1 MESREKVKSKKKKG
15 MRLAFKLSL
24 TVSIPLLLITV
35 IGVAIG
41 AGKQN
46 SISKDLVERE
56 ISGIATSVREAYT
69 EMGDGA
75 DFTMSGNTLKKG
87 NETLSENYELI
98 DKLKQ
103 EREVELSVFY
113 GDTRVLTTLKDASGK
128 REINTKMSK
137 EIYDTIQRGESYFS
151 EDLELFGV
159 LYSGYYAPLYQP
171 GSDKVVG
178 SIFCGRSQEEVNAA
192 VHNTIVSMALSMM
205 VVFVAAIVSGMFIIT
220 RIVKYLDGAVN
231 NLGTLSKG
239 VLNLEMKQNLVE
251 RKDEVGDIARA
262 IQRLV
267 ESMRDIITNITTTTQ
282 SLQKFSEEFSSSF
295 DHIAESINN
304 VNIAVDEIAN
314 GSSNQAAET
323 MNASQKVTQMGN
335 ALGQTAANVETLGS
349 SSEKMRQYNKTAAQN
364 LNELYDISE
373 TTKSSVL
380 LVQNQ
385 TNQTNDSAQEIRE
398 ATELIT
404 DIANQT
410 NLLSLNASIEAARAG
425 ENGRGFAVVAD
436 EIRNLSEQSR
446 ESAERIV
453 EIVNT
458 LIANSNTSVST
469 MNEVA
474 ENIRTQNAKIEET
487 GEMFR
492 SLNAEI
498 SEVSEAIEKIRK
510 QTEALDAQ
518 KTEVLDIVDGLAAIA
533 EQNAAG
539 TQETSASMAEFH
551 EIIDSC
557 HEATEELTKLAQNL
571 ADHTEQFT
579 L

>member
-1 MESREKVKSKKKKG
+1 MKSQEKLKKKKG

-24 TVSIPLLLITV
+24 TVSIPLLLITL
-35 IGVAIG
+35 IGIAIS

-56 ISGIATSVREAYT
+56 VSGIAVSVREAYI
-69 EMGDGA
+69 EMADGA
-75 DFTMSGNTLKKG
+75 DFAMSGDTLKKG

-103 EREVELSVFY
+103 ERDVELSIFY
-113 GDTRVLTTLKDASGK
+113 GDTRVLTTLKDSSGK
-128 REINTKMSK
+128 REINKKMSK
-137 EIYDTIQRGESYFS
+137 EIYDIIQRGESYFTD
-151 EDLELFGV
+151 DLELFGV
-159 LYSGYYAPLYQP
+159 PYSGCYVPLYQP
-171 GSDKVVG
+171 NSDKIVG
-178 SIFCGRSQEEVNAA
+178 SIFCGRSQAEVNAA
-192 VHNTIVSMALSMM
+192 AHSTIVSMALSMM
-205 VVFVAAIVSGMFIIT
+205 GVFIVAIVIGMFVIT
-220 RIVKYLDGAVN
+220 RIAKHLDGAVDY
-231 NLGTLSKG
+231 LGTLSKG
-239 VLNLEMKQNLVE
+239 ALNLTVKKDLVV

-267 ESMRDIITNITTTTQ
+267 ESMRDIITNITTSSQ
-282 SLQKFSEEFSSSF
+282 ALQGFSEEFSASF
-295 DHIAESINN
+295 DRIAELINN

-314 GSSNQAAET
+314 GSSSQAAET
-323 MNASQKVTQMGN
+323 MSASQKVTQMGT
-335 ALGQTAANVETLGS
+335 ALDETTANVETLGS
-349 SSEKMRQYNKTAAQN
+349 SSVKMREYNKTAAKN
-364 LNELYDISE
+364 LDELSAISE

-458 LIANSNTSVST
+458 LIANSNTSVTT

-474 ENIRTQNAKIEET
+474 ENIRTQNNKIEET

-492 SLNAEI
+492 SLNEEIAE
-498 SEVSEAIEKIRK
+498 VTEAIEKIRK
-510 QTEALDAQ
+510 QTEALDVQ
-518 KTEVLDIVDGLAAIA
+518 KKEVLDIVDGLAAIA

-539 TQETSASMAEFH
+539 TEETSASMAEFH

-571 ADHTEQFT
+571 ADHTERFT

>member
-1 MESREKVKSKKKKG
+1 MKSQEKLKKKKG

-24 TVSIPLLLITV
+24 TVSIPLLLITL
-35 IGVAIG
+35 IGIAIS

-46 SISKDLVERE
+46 SISKNLVERE
-56 ISGIATSVREAYT
+56 VSGIAASVREAYI
-69 EMGDGA
+69 EMADGA
-75 DFTMSGNTLKKG
+75 DFAMSGDTLKKG

-103 EREVELSVFY
+103 ERDVELSIFY
-113 GDTRVLTTLKDASGK
+113 GDTRVLTTLKDSSGK
-128 REINTKMSK
+128 REINKKMSK
-137 EIYDTIQRGESYFS
+137 EIYDIIQRGESYFTD
-151 EDLELFGV
+151 DLELFGV
-159 LYSGYYAPLYQP
+159 PYSGCYVPLYQP
-171 GSDKVVG
+171 NSDKIVG
-178 SIFCGRSQEEVNAA
+178 SIFCGRSQAEVNAA
-192 VHNTIVSMALSMM
+192 VHSTIVSMALSMM
-205 VVFVAAIVSGMFIIT
+205 GVFIVAIVIGMFVIT
-220 RIVKYLDGAVN
+220 RIAKHLDGAVDY
-231 NLGTLSKG
+231 LGTLSKG
-239 VLNLEMKQNLVE
+239 ALNLTVKKDLVV

-267 ESMRDIITNITTTTQ
+267 ESMRDIITNITTSSQ
-282 SLQKFSEEFSSSF
+282 ALQGFSEEFSASF
-295 DHIAESINN
+295 DRIAESINN

-314 GSSNQAAET
+314 GYSSQAAET
-323 MNASQKVTQMGN
+323 MSASQKVTQMGT
-335 ALGQTAANVETLGS
+335 ALDETTANVETLGS
-349 SSEKMRQYNKTAAQN
+349 SSVKMREYNKTAAKN
-364 LNELYDISE
+364 LDELSAISE

-458 LIANSNTSVST
+458 LIANSNTSVTT

-474 ENIRTQNAKIEET
+474 ENIRTQNNKIEET

-492 SLNAEI
+492 SLNEEIAE
-498 SEVSEAIEKIRK
+498 VTEAIEKIRK
-510 QTEALDAQ
+510 QTEALDVQ
-518 KTEVLDIVDGLAAIA
+518 KKEVLDIVDGLAAIA

-539 TQETSASMAEFH
+539 TEETSASMAEFH

-571 ADHTEQFT
+571 ADHTERFT

>member
-1 MESREKVKSKKKKG
+1 MKSQEKLKKKKG

-24 TVSIPLLLITV
+24 TVSISLLLITL
-35 IGVAIG
+35 IGIAIS

-46 SISKDLVERE
+46 SISKNLVERE
-56 ISGIATSVREAYT
+56 VSGIAASVREAYI
-69 EMGDGA
+69 EMADGA
-75 DFTMSGNTLKKG
+75 DFAMSGDTLKKG

-103 EREVELSVFY
+103 ERDVELSIFY
-113 GDTRVLTTLKDASGK
+113 GDTRVLTTLKDSSGK
-128 REINTKMSK
+128 REINKKMSK
-137 EIYDTIQRGESYFS
+137 EIYDIIQRGESYFTD
-151 EDLELFGV
+151 DLELFGV
-159 LYSGYYAPLYQP
+159 PYSGCYVPLYQP
-171 GSDKVVG
+171 NSDKIVG
-178 SIFCGRSQEEVNAA
+178 SIFCGRSQAEVNAA
-192 VHNTIVSMALSMM
+192 AHSTIVSMALSMM
-205 VVFVAAIVSGMFIIT
+205 GVFIVAIVIGMFVIT
-220 RIVKYLDGAVN
+220 RIVKHLDGAVDY
-231 NLGTLSKG
+231 LGTLSKG
-239 VLNLEMKQNLVE
+239 ALNLTVKKDLVV

-267 ESMRDIITNITTTTQ
+267 ESMRDIITNITTSSQ
-282 SLQKFSEEFSSSF
+282 ALQGFSEKFSASF
-295 DHIAESINN
+295 DRIAESINN

-314 GSSNQAAET
+314 GSSSQAAET
-323 MNASQKVTQMGN
+323 MSASQKVTQMGT
-335 ALGQTAANVETLGS
+335 ALDETTANVETLGS
-349 SSEKMRQYNKTAAQN
+349 SSVKMREYNKTAAKN
-364 LNELYDISE
+364 LDELSAISE

-458 LIANSNTSVST
+458 LIANSNTSVTT

-474 ENIRTQNAKIEET
+474 ENIRTQNNKIEET

-492 SLNAEI
+492 SLNEEIAE
-498 SEVSEAIEKIRK
+498 VTEAIEKIRK
-510 QTEALDAQ
+510 QTEALDVQ
-518 KTEVLDIVDGLAAIA
+518 KKEVLDIVDGLAAIA

-539 TQETSASMAEFH
+539 TEETSASMAEFH

-571 ADHTEQFT
+571 ADHTERFT

>member
-1 MESREKVKSKKKKG
+1 MKSQEKLKKKKG

-24 TVSIPLLLITV
+24 TVSIPLLLITL
-35 IGVAIG
+35 IGIAIS

-46 SISKDLVERE
+46 SISKNLVERE
-56 ISGIATSVREAYT
+56 VSGIAASVREAYI
-69 EMGDGA
+69 EMADGA
-75 DFTMSGNTLKKG
+75 DFAMSGDTLKKG

-103 EREVELSVFY
+103 ERDVELSIFY
-113 GDTRVLTTLKDASGK
+113 GDTRVLTTLKDSSGK
-128 REINTKMSK
+128 REINKKMSK
-137 EIYDTIQRGESYFS
+137 EIYDIIQRGESYFTD
-151 EDLELFGV
+151 DLELFGV
-159 LYSGYYAPLYQP
+159 PYSGCYVPLYQP
-171 GSDKVVG
+171 NSDKIVG
-178 SIFCGRSQEEVNAA
+178 SIFCGRSQAEVNAA
-192 VHNTIVSMALSMM
+192 AHSTIVSMALSMM
-205 VVFVAAIVSGMFIIT
+205 GVFIVAIVIGMFVIT
-220 RIVKYLDGAVN
+220 RIAKHLDGAVDY
-231 NLGTLSKG
+231 LGTLSKG
-239 VLNLEMKQNLVE
+239 ALNLTVKKDLVV

-267 ESMRDIITNITTTTQ
+267 ESMRDIITNITTSSQ
-282 SLQKFSEEFSSSF
+282 ALQGFSEKFSASF
-295 DHIAESINN
+295 DRIAESINN

-314 GSSNQAAET
+314 GSSSQAAET
-323 MNASQKVTQMGN
+323 MSASQKVTQMGT
-335 ALGQTAANVETLGS
+335 ALDETTANVETLGS
-349 SSEKMRQYNKTAAQN
+349 SSVKMREYNKTAAKN
-364 LNELYDISE
+364 LDELSAISE

-458 LIANSNTSVST
+458 LIANSNTSVTT

-474 ENIRTQNAKIEET
+474 ENIRTQNNKIEET

-492 SLNAEI
+492 SLNEEIAE
-498 SEVSEAIEKIRK
+498 VTEAIEKIRK
-510 QTEALDAQ
+510 QTEALDVQ
-518 KTEVLDIVDGLAAIA
+518 KKEVLDIVDGLAAIA

-539 TQETSASMAEFH
+539 TEETSASMAEFH

-571 ADHTEQFT
+571 ADHTERFT

>member
-1 MESREKVKSKKKKG
+1 MKSQEKLKKKKG

-24 TVSIPLLLITV
+24 TVSIPLLLITL
-35 IGVAIG
+35 IGIAIS

-46 SISKDLVERE
+46 SISKNLVERE
-56 ISGIATSVREAYT
+56 VSGIAASVREAYI
-69 EMGDGA
+69 EMADGA
-75 DFTMSGNTLKKG
+75 DFAMSGDTLKKG

-103 EREVELSVFY
+103 ERDVELSIFY
-113 GDTRVLTTLKDASGK
+113 GDTRVLTTLKDSSGK
-128 REINTKMSK
+128 REINKKMSK
-137 EIYDTIQRGESYFS
+137 EIYDIIQRGESYFTD
-151 EDLELFGV
+151 DLELFGV
-159 LYSGYYAPLYQP
+159 PYSGCYVPLYQP
-171 GSDKVVG
+171 NSDKIVG
-178 SIFCGRSQEEVNAA
+178 SIFCGRSQAEVNAA
-192 VHNTIVSMALSMM
+192 AHSTIVSMALSMM
-205 VVFVAAIVSGMFIIT
+205 GVFIVAIVIGMFVIT
-220 RIVKYLDGAVN
+220 RIVKHLDGAVDY
-231 NLGTLSKG
+231 LGTLSKG
-239 VLNLEMKQNLVE
+239 ALNLTVKKDLVV

-267 ESMRDIITNITTTTQ
+267 ESMRDIITNITTSSQ
-282 SLQKFSEEFSSSF
+282 ALQGFSEKFSASF
-295 DHIAESINN
+295 DRIAESINN

-314 GSSNQAAET
+314 GSSSQAAET
-323 MNASQKVTQMGN
+323 MSASQKVTQMGT
-335 ALGQTAANVETLGS
+335 ALDETTANVETLGS
-349 SSEKMRQYNKTAAQN
+349 SSVKMREYNKTAAKN
-364 LNELYDISE
+364 LDELSAISE

-458 LIANSNTSVST
+458 LIANSNTSVTT

-474 ENIRTQNAKIEET
+474 ENIRTQNNKIEET

-492 SLNAEI
+492 SLNEEIAE
-498 SEVSEAIEKIRK
+498 VTEAIEKIRK
-510 QTEALDAQ
+510 QTEALDVQ
-518 KTEVLDIVDGLAAIA
+518 KKEVLDIVDGLAAIA

-539 TQETSASMAEFH
+539 TEETSASMAEFH

-557 HEATEELTKLAQNL
+557 HEATEELTKFAQNL
-571 ADHTEQFT
+571 ADHTERFT

>member
-1 MESREKVKSKKKKG
+1 MKSQEKLKKKKG

-24 TVSIPLLLITV
+24 TVSIPLLLITL
-35 IGVAIG
+35 IGIAIS

-56 ISGIATSVREAYT
+56 VSGIAVSVREAYI
-69 EMGDGA
+69 EMADGA
-75 DFTMSGNTLKKG
+75 DFAMSGDTLTKG

-103 EREVELSVFY
+103 ERDVELSIFY
-113 GDTRVLTTLKDASGK
+113 GDTRVLTTLKDSSGK
-128 REINTKMSK
+128 REINKKMSK
-137 EIYDTIQRGESYFS
+137 EIYDIIQRGESYFTD
-151 EDLELFGV
+151 DLELFGV
-159 LYSGYYAPLYQP
+159 PYSGCYVPLYQP
-171 GSDKVVG
+171 NSDKIVG
-178 SIFCGRSQEEVNAA
+178 SIFCGRSQAEVNAA
-192 VHNTIVSMALSMM
+192 AHSTIVSMALSMM
-205 VVFVAAIVSGMFIIT
+205 GVFIVAIVIGMFVIT
-220 RIVKYLDGAVN
+220 RIAKHLDGAVDY
-231 NLGTLSKG
+231 LGTLSKG
-239 VLNLEMKQNLVE
+239 ALNLTVKKDLVV

-267 ESMRDIITNITTTTQ
+267 ESMRDIITNIMTSSQ
-282 SLQKFSEEFSSSF
+282 ALQGFSEEFSASF
-295 DHIAESINN
+295 DRIAESINN

-314 GSSNQAAET
+314 GSSSQAAET
-323 MNASQKVTQMGN
+323 MSASQKVTQMGT
-335 ALGQTAANVETLGS
+335 ALDETTANVETLGS
-349 SSEKMRQYNKTAAQN
+349 SSVKMREYNKTAAKN
-364 LNELYDISE
+364 LDELSAISE

-458 LIANSNTSVST
+458 LIANSNTSVTT

-474 ENIRTQNAKIEET
+474 ENIRTQNNKIEET

-492 SLNAEI
+492 SLNEEIAE
-498 SEVSEAIEKIRK
+498 VTEAIEKIRK
-510 QTEALDAQ
+510 QTEALDVQ
-518 KTEVLDIVDGLAAIA
+518 KKEVLDIVDGLAAIA

-539 TQETSASMAEFH
+539 TEETSASMAEFH

-557 HEATEELTKLAQNL
+557 HEATEKLTKLAQNL
-571 ADHTEQFT
+571 ADHTEKFT

>member
-1 MESREKVKSKKKKG
+1 MKSQEKLKKKKG

-24 TVSIPLLLITV
+24 TVSIPLLLITL
-35 IGVAIG
+35 IGIAIS

-46 SISKDLVERE
+46 SISKNLVERE
-56 ISGIATSVREAYT
+56 VSGIAASVREAYI
-69 EMGDGA
+69 EMADGA
-75 DFTMSGNTLKKG
+75 DFAMSGDTLKKG

-103 EREVELSVFY
+103 ERDVELSIFY
-113 GDTRVLTTLKDASGK
+113 GDTRVLTTLKDSSGK
-128 REINTKMSK
+128 REINKKMSK
-137 EIYDTIQRGESYFS
+137 EIYDIIQRGESYFTD
-151 EDLELFGV
+151 DLELFGV
-159 LYSGYYAPLYQP
+159 PYSGCYVPLYQP
-171 GSDKVVG
+171 NSDKIVG
-178 SIFCGRSQEEVNAA
+178 SIFCGRSQAEVNAA
-192 VHNTIVSMALSMM
+192 AHSTIVSMALSMM
-205 VVFVAAIVSGMFIIT
+205 GVFIVAIVIGMFVIT
-220 RIVKYLDGAVN
+220 RIVKHLDGAVDY
-231 NLGTLSKG
+231 LGTLSNG
-239 VLNLEMKQNLVE
+239 ALNLTVKKDLVV

-267 ESMRDIITNITTTTQ
+267 ESMRDIITNITTSSQ
-282 SLQKFSEEFSSSF
+282 ALQGFSEKFSASF
-295 DHIAESINN
+295 DRIAESINN

-314 GSSNQAAET
+314 GSSSQAAET
-323 MNASQKVTQMGN
+323 MSASQKVTQMGT
-335 ALGQTAANVETLGS
+335 ALDETTANVETLGS
-349 SSEKMRQYNKTAAQN
+349 SSVKMREYNKTAAKN
-364 LNELYDISE
+364 LDELSAISE

-458 LIANSNTSVST
+458 LIANSNTSVTT

-474 ENIRTQNAKIEET
+474 ENIRTQNNKIEET

-492 SLNAEI
+492 SLNEEIAE
-498 SEVSEAIEKIRK
+498 VTEAIEKIRK
-510 QTEALDAQ
+510 QTEALDVQ
-518 KTEVLDIVDGLAAIA
+518 KKEVLDIVDGLAAIA

-539 TQETSASMAEFH
+539 TEETSASMAEFH

-571 ADHTEQFT
+571 ADHTERFT

>member
-1 MESREKVKSKKKKG
+1 MKSQEKLKKKKG

-24 TVSIPLLLITV
+24 TVSIPLLLITL
-35 IGVAIG
+35 IGIAIS

-46 SISKDLVERE
+46 SISKNLVERE
-56 ISGIATSVREAYT
+56 VSGIAASVREAYI
-69 EMGDGA
+69 EMADGA
-75 DFTMSGNTLKKG
+75 DFAMSGDTLKKG

-103 EREVELSVFY
+103 ERDVELSIFY
-113 GDTRVLTTLKDASGK
+113 GDTRVLTTLKDSSGK
-128 REINTKMSK
+128 REINKKMSK
-137 EIYDTIQRGESYFS
+137 EIYDIIQRGESYFTD
-151 EDLELFGV
+151 DLELFGV
-159 LYSGYYAPLYQP
+159 PYSGCYVPLYQP
-171 GSDKVVG
+171 NSDKIVG
-178 SIFCGRSQEEVNAA
+178 SIFCGRSQAEVNAA
-192 VHNTIVSMALSMM
+192 VHSTIVSMALSMM
-205 VVFVAAIVSGMFIIT
+205 GVFIVAIVIGMFVIT
-220 RIVKYLDGAVN
+220 RIAKHLDGAVDY
-231 NLGTLSKG
+231 LGTLSKG
-239 VLNLEMKQNLVE
+239 ALNLTVKKDLVV

-267 ESMRDIITNITTTTQ
+267 EPMRDIITNITTSSQ
-282 SLQKFSEEFSSSF
+282 ALQGFSEEFSASF
-295 DHIAESINN
+295 DRIAESINN

-314 GSSNQAAET
+314 GSSSQAAET
-323 MNASQKVTQMGN
+323 MSASQKVTQMGT
-335 ALGQTAANVETLGS
+335 ALDETTANVETLGS
-349 SSEKMRQYNKTAAQN
+349 SSVKMREYNKTAAKN
-364 LNELYDISE
+364 LDELSAISE

-458 LIANSNTSVST
+458 LIANSNTSVTT

-474 ENIRTQNAKIEET
+474 ENIRTQNNKIEET

-492 SLNAEI
+492 SLNEEIAE
-498 SEVSEAIEKIRK
+498 VTEAIEKIRK
-510 QTEALDAQ
+510 QTEALDVQ
-518 KTEVLDIVDGLAAIA
+518 KKEVLDIVDGLAAIA

-539 TQETSASMAEFH
+539 TEETSASMAEFH

-571 ADHTEQFT
+571 ADHTERFT

>member
-1 MESREKVKSKKKKG
+1 MKSQEKLKKKKG

-24 TVSIPLLLITV
+24 TVSIPLLLITL
-35 IGVAIG
+35 IGIAIS

-46 SISKDLVERE
+46 SISKNLVERE
-56 ISGIATSVREAYT
+56 VSGIAASVREAYI
-69 EMGDGA
+69 EMADGA
-75 DFTMSGNTLKKG
+75 DFAMSGDTLKKG

-103 EREVELSVFY
+103 ERDVELSIFY
-113 GDTRVLTTLKDASGK
+113 GDTRVLTTLKDSSGK
-128 REINTKMSK
+128 REINKKMSK
-137 EIYDTIQRGESYFS
+137 EIYDIIQRGESYFTD
-151 EDLELFGV
+151 DLELFGV
-159 LYSGYYAPLYQP
+159 PYSGCYVPLYQP
-171 GSDKVVG
+171 NSDKIVG
-178 SIFCGRSQEEVNAA
+178 SIFCGRSQAEVNAA
-192 VHNTIVSMALSMM
+192 AHSTIVSMALSMM
-205 VVFVAAIVSGMFIIT
+205 GVFIVAIVIGMFVIT
-220 RIVKYLDGAVN
+220 RIVKHLDGAVDY
-231 NLGTLSKG
+231 LGTLSKG
-239 VLNLEMKQNLVE
+239 ALNLTVKKDLVV
-251 RKDEVGDIARA
+251 RKDEAGDIARA

-267 ESMRDIITNITTTTQ
+267 ESMRDIITNITTSSQ
-282 SLQKFSEEFSSSF
+282 ALQGFSEKFSASF
-295 DHIAESINN
+295 DRIAESINN

-314 GSSNQAAET
+314 GSSSQAAET
-323 MNASQKVTQMGN
+323 MSASQKVTQMGT
-335 ALGQTAANVETLGS
+335 ALDETTANVETLGS
-349 SSEKMRQYNKTAAQN
+349 SSVKMREYNKTAAKN
-364 LNELYDISE
+364 LDELSAISE

-458 LIANSNTSVST
+458 LIANSNTSVTT

-474 ENIRTQNAKIEET
+474 ENIRTQNNKIEET
-487 GEMFR
+487 GKMFR
-492 SLNAEI
+492 SLNEEIAE
-498 SEVSEAIEKIRK
+498 VTEAIEKIRK
-510 QTEALDAQ
+510 QTEALDVQ
-518 KTEVLDIVDGLAAIA
+518 KKEVLDIVDGLAAIA

-539 TQETSASMAEFH
+539 TEETSASMAEFH

-571 ADHTEQFT
+571 ADHTERFT

>member
-1 MESREKVKSKKKKG
+1 MKSQEKLKKKKG

-24 TVSIPLLLITV
+24 TVSIPLLLITL
-35 IGVAIG
+35 IGIAIS

-46 SISKDLVERE
+46 SISKNLVERE
-56 ISGIATSVREAYT
+56 VSGIAASVREAYI
-69 EMGDGA
+69 EMADGA
-75 DFTMSGNTLKKG
+75 DFAMSGDTLKKG

-103 EREVELSVFY
+103 ERDVELSIFY
-113 GDTRVLTTLKDASGK
+113 GDTRVLTTLKDSSGK
-128 REINTKMSK
+128 REINKKMSK
-137 EIYDTIQRGESYFS
+137 EIYDIIQRGESYFTD
-151 EDLELFGV
+151 DLELFGV
-159 LYSGYYAPLYQP
+159 PYSGCYVPLYQP
-171 GSDKVVG
+171 NSDKIVG
-178 SIFCGRSQEEVNAA
+178 SIFCGRSQAEVNAA
-192 VHNTIVSMALSMM
+192 AHSTIVSMALSMM
-205 VVFVAAIVSGMFIIT
+205 GVFIVAIVIGMFVIT
-220 RIVKYLDGAVN
+220 RIVKHLDGAVDY
-231 NLGTLSKG
+231 LGTLSKG
-239 VLNLEMKQNLVE
+239 ALNLTVKKDLVV

-267 ESMRDIITNITTTTQ
+267 ESMRDIITNITTSSQ
-282 SLQKFSEEFSSSF
+282 ALQGFSEKFSASF
-295 DHIAESINN
+295 DRIAESINN

-314 GSSNQAAET
+314 GSSSQAAET
-323 MNASQKVTQMGN
+323 MSASQKVTQMGT
-335 ALGQTAANVETLGS
+335 ALDETTANVETLGS
-349 SSEKMRQYNKTAAQN
+349 SSVKMREYNKTAAKN
-364 LNELYDISE
+364 LDELSAISE

-404 DIANQT
+404 DIANRT

-458 LIANSNTSVST
+458 LIANSNTSVTT

-474 ENIRTQNAKIEET
+474 ENIRTQNNKIEET

-492 SLNAEI
+492 SLNEEIAE
-498 SEVSEAIEKIRK
+498 VTEAIEKIRK
-510 QTEALDAQ
+510 QTEALDVQ
-518 KTEVLDIVDGLAAIA
+518 KKEVLDIVDGLAAIA

-539 TQETSASMAEFH
+539 TEETSASMAEFH

-571 ADHTEQFT
+571 ADHTERFT

>member
-1 MESREKVKSKKKKG
+1 MKSQEKLKKKKG

-24 TVSIPLLLITV
+24 TVSIPLLLITL
-35 IGVAIG
+35 IGIAIS

-46 SISKDLVERE
+46 SISKNLVERE
-56 ISGIATSVREAYT
+56 VSGIAASVREAYI
-69 EMGDGA
+69 EMADGA
-75 DFTMSGNTLKKG
+75 DFAMSGDTLKKG

-103 EREVELSVFY
+103 ERDVELSIFY
-113 GDTRVLTTLKDASGK
+113 GDTRVLTTLKDSSGK
-128 REINTKMSK
+128 REINKKMSK
-137 EIYDTIQRGESYFS
+137 EIYDIIQRGESYFTD
-151 EDLELFGV
+151 DLELFGV
-159 LYSGYYAPLYQP
+159 PYSGCYVPLYQP
-171 GSDKVVG
+171 NSDKIVG
-178 SIFCGRSQEEVNAA
+178 SIFCGRSQAEVNAA
-192 VHNTIVSMALSMM
+192 AHSTIVSMALSMM
-205 VVFVAAIVSGMFIIT
+205 GVFIVAIVIGMFVIT
-220 RIVKYLDGAVN
+220 RIAKHLDGAVDY
-231 NLGTLSKG
+231 LGTLSKG
-239 VLNLEMKQNLVE
+239 ALNLTVKKDLVV

-267 ESMRDIITNITTTTQ
+267 ESMRDIITNITTSSQ
-282 SLQKFSEEFSSSF
+282 ALQGFSEKFSASF
-295 DHIAESINN
+295 DRIAESINN

-314 GSSNQAAET
+314 GSSSQAAET
-323 MNASQKVTQMGN
+323 MSASQKVTQMGT
-335 ALGQTAANVETLGS
+335 ALDETTANVETLGS
-349 SSEKMRQYNKTAAQN
+349 SSVKMREYNKTAAKN
-364 LNELYDISE
+364 LDELSAISE

-458 LIANSNTSVST
+458 LIANSNTSVTT

-474 ENIRTQNAKIEET
+474 ENIRTQNNKIEET

-492 SLNAEI
+492 SLNEEIAE
-498 SEVSEAIEKIRK
+498 VTEAIEKIRK
-510 QTEALDAQ
+510 QTEALDVQ
-518 KTEVLDIVDGLAAIA
+518 KKEVLDIVDGLAAIA

-539 TQETSASMAEFH
+539 TEETSASMAEFH

-557 HEATEELTKLAQNL
+557 HETTEELTKLAQNL
-571 ADHTEQFT
+571 ADHTERFT

>member
-1 MESREKVKSKKKKG
+1 MKSQEKLKKKKG

-24 TVSIPLLLITV
+24 TVSIPLLLITL
-35 IGVAIG
+35 IGIAIS

-46 SISKDLVERE
+46 SISKNLVERE
-56 ISGIATSVREAYT
+56 VSGIAASVREAYI
-69 EMGDGA
+69 EMADGA
-75 DFTMSGNTLKKG
+75 DFAMSGDTLKKG

-103 EREVELSVFY
+103 ERDVELSIFY
-113 GDTRVLTTLKDASGK
+113 GDTRVLTTLKDSSGK
-128 REINTKMSK
+128 REINKKMSK
-137 EIYDTIQRGESYFS
+137 EIYDIIQRGESYFTD
-151 EDLELFGV
+151 DLELFGV
-159 LYSGYYAPLYQP
+159 PYSGCYVPLYQP
-171 GSDKVVG
+171 NSDKIVG
-178 SIFCGRSQEEVNAA
+178 SIFCGRSQAEVNAA
-192 VHNTIVSMALSMM
+192 AHSTIVSMALSMM
-205 VVFVAAIVSGMFIIT
+205 GVFIVAIVIGMFVIT
-220 RIVKYLDGAVN
+220 RIVKHLDGAVN
-231 NLGTLSKG
+231 YLGTLSKG
-239 VLNLEMKQNLVE
+239 ALNLTVKKDLVV

-267 ESMRDIITNITTTTQ
+267 ESMRDIITNITTSSQ
-282 SLQKFSEEFSSSF
+282 ALQGFSEEFSASF
-295 DHIAESINN
+295 DRIAESINN

-314 GSSNQAAET
+314 GSSSQAAET
-323 MNASQKVTQMGN
+323 MSASQKVTQMGT
-335 ALGQTAANVETLGS
+335 ALDETTANVETLGS
-349 SSEKMRQYNKTAAQN
+349 SSVKMREYNKTAAKN
-364 LNELYDISE
+364 LDELSATSE

-458 LIANSNTSVST
+458 LIANSNTSVTT

-474 ENIRTQNAKIEET
+474 ENIRTQNNKIEET

-492 SLNAEI
+492 SLNEEIAE
-498 SEVSEAIEKIRK
+498 VTEAIEKIRK
-510 QTEALDAQ
+510 QTEALDVQ
-518 KTEVLDIVDGLAAIA
+518 KKEVLDIVDGLAAIA

-539 TQETSASMAEFH
+539 TEETSASMAEFH

-571 ADHTEQFT
+571 ADHTERFT

>member
-1 MESREKVKSKKKKG
+1 MKSQEKLKKKKG

-24 TVSIPLLLITV
+24 TVAIPLLLITIIGIV
-35 IGVAIG
+35 ISAS
-41 AGKQN
+41 KQN
-46 SISKDLVERE
+46 SMSKNLVERE
-56 ISGIATSVREAYT
+56 ISGIAASVRETYT
-69 EMGDGA
+69 EMDNGA
-75 DFTMSGNTLKKG
+75 DFTLNGDTFKKG
-87 NETLSENYELI
+87 NVTLSENYELI
-98 DKLKQ
+98 DTLKQ
-103 EREVELSVFY
+103 ERDVELSVFY
-113 GDTRVLTTLKDASGK
+113 GDTRVLTTLKDSSGK

-137 EIYDTIQRGESYFS
+137 EVYDTLQTGKDYYAS
-151 EDLELFGV
+151 DLQLFGTP
-159 LYSGYYAPLYQP
+159 YSGCYVPLYQP

-178 SIFCGRSQEEVNAA
+178 SIFCGRSQEEVNEALR
-192 VHNTIVSMALSMM
+192 NTIISMM
-205 VVFVAAIVSGMFIIT
+205 IPMLLVFVIAIAIGMFIVT
-220 RIVKYLDGAVN
+220 RIVKHLDGAVGD
-231 NLGTLSKG
+231 LGTLSNG
-239 VLNLEMKQNLVE
+239 MLNLEMKKDLVV

-262 IQRLV
+262 IQRLI
-267 ESMRDIITNITTTTQ
+267 ESMRDIITNITTSSQ
-282 SLQKFSEEFSSSF
+282 ALQGFSEEFAASF

-314 GSSNQAAET
+314 GSSSQAAET
-323 MNASQKVTQMGN
+323 MSASQKVTQMGT
-335 ALGQTAANVETLGS
+335 ALDETTANVETLGS
-349 SSEKMRQYNKTAAQN
+349 SSVKMREYNKTAAKN
-364 LNELYDISE
+364 LDELSAISE

-446 ESAERIV
+446 ESAEHIV

-458 LIANSNTSVST
+458 LIANSNTSVTT

-474 ENIRTQNAKIEET
+474 ENIRTQNNKIEET

-492 SLNAEI
+492 SLNKEIAE
-498 SEVSEAIEKIRK
+498 VTEAIEKIRK
-510 QTEALDAQ
+510 QTEALDVQ
-518 KTEVLDIVDGLAAIA
+518 KKEVLDIVDGLAAIA

-539 TQETSASMAEFH
+539 TEETSASMAEFH

-557 HEATEELTKLAQNL
+557 HEATSELTKLAQDL
-571 ADHTEQFT
+571 AEHTERFT

>member
-1 MESREKVKSKKKKG
+1 MKSQEKMKKKKG
-15 MRLAFKLSL
+15 VRLAFKLSL

-35 IGVAIG
+35 IGIAIS

-46 SISKDLVERE
+46 SISKDLVKRE
-56 ISGIATSVREAYT
+56 ISGIAASVREAYI

-75 DFTMSGNTLKKG
+75 DFTMSGDTLKKG

-103 EREVELSVFY
+103 ERQVELSVFY
-113 GDTRVLTTLKDASGK
+113 GDTRVLTTLKDGSGK

-137 EIYDTIQRGESYFS
+137 EVYDTIQSGKDYYSA
-151 EDLELFGV
+151 DLELFGTP
-159 LYSGYYAPLYQP
+159 YSGYYVPLYQP
-171 GSDKVVG
+171 NSDKIVG
-178 SIFCGRSQEEVNAA
+178 SIFCGRSRAEVNAA
-192 VHNTIVSMALSMM
+192 VRNTVVSMILSMM
-205 VVFVAAIVSGMFIIT
+205 GIFVVAIVIGMFVIT
-220 RIVKYLDGAVN
+220 RIVKHLDGAVK

-239 VLNLEMKQNLVE
+239 VLNLEMKKELVT

-262 IQRLV
+262 VQSLV
-267 ESMRDIITNITTTTQ
+267 ESMRDIITNITTSSQ
-282 SLQKFSEEFSSSF
+282 ALQGFSEEFSASF
-295 DHIAESINN
+295 GHIAESINN

-314 GSSNQAAET
+314 GSSSQAAET
-323 MNASQKVTQMGN
+323 MSASQKVTQMGN
-335 ALGQTAANVETLGS
+335 ALDQTTANVETLGG
-349 SSEKMRQYNKTAAQN
+349 SSERMREYNKTAAKN
-364 LNELYDISE
+364 LDELSVISE

-446 ESAERIV
+446 ESAEHIV

-458 LIANSNTSVST
+458 LIANSNTSVNT

-474 ENIRTQNAKIEET
+474 ENIRTQNNKIEET
-487 GEMFR
+487 EEMFQ
-492 SLNAEI
+492 SLNKEIAE
-498 SEVSEAIEKIRK
+498 VAEAIEKIRK
-510 QTEALDAQ
+510 QTEALDVQ
-518 KTEVLDIVDGLAAIA
+518 KKEVLDIVDGLAAIA

-539 TQETSASMAEFH
+539 TEETSASMAEFH

-557 HEATEELTKLAQNL
+557 HEATNELTKLAKDL
-571 ADHTEQFT
+571 ADHTEKFT

>member
-1 MESREKVKSKKKKG
+1 MKSQEKVKKKKG

-24 TVSIPLLLITV
+24 TVAIPLLLITIIGIV
-35 IGVAIG
+35 ISAS
-41 AGKQN
+41 KQN
-46 SISKDLVERE
+46 SMSKNLVERE
-56 ISGIATSVREAYT
+56 ISGIAASVREAYT
-69 EMGDGA
+69 EMDNGA
-75 DFTMSGNTLKKG
+75 DFTLNGDTFKKG
-87 NETLSENYELI
+87 NVTLSENYELI
-98 DKLKQ
+98 DTLKQ
-103 EREVELSVFY
+103 ERDVELSVFY
-113 GDTRVLTTLKDASGK
+113 GDTRVLTTLKDSSGK

-137 EIYDTIQRGESYFS
+137 EVYDTLQTGKDYYAS
-151 EDLELFGV
+151 DLKLFGTP
-159 LYSGYYAPLYQP
+159 YSGYYVPLYQP
-171 GSDKVVG
+171 GSDKVIG
-178 SIFCGRSQEEVNAA
+178 SIFCGRSQEEVNEA
-192 VHNTIVSMALSMM
+192 VRNTIISMM
-205 VVFVAAIVSGMFIIT
+205 LPMLLVFVIAIVTGMFIVT
-220 RIVKYLDGAVN
+220 RIVKHLDGAVG

-239 VLNLEMKQNLVE
+239 ALNLTVKKDLVV

-267 ESMRDIITNITTTTQ
+267 ESMRDIITNITTSSQ
-282 SLQKFSEEFSSSF
+282 ALQGFSEEFAASF

-314 GSSNQAAET
+314 GSSSQAAET
-323 MNASQKVTQMGN
+323 MSASPKVTQMGT
-335 ALGQTAANVETLGS
+335 ALDETTANVETLGS
-349 SSEKMRQYNKTAAQN
+349 SSVKMREYNKTAAKN
-364 LNELYDISE
+364 LDELSAISE
-373 TTKSSVL
+373 TTKASVL

-458 LIANSNTSVST
+458 LIANSNTSVTT

-474 ENIRTQNAKIEET
+474 ENIRTQNNKIEET

-492 SLNAEI
+492 SLNEEIAE
-498 SEVSEAIEKIRK
+498 VTEAIEKIRK
-510 QTEALDAQ
+510 QTEALDVQ
-518 KTEVLDIVDGLAAIA
+518 KKEVLDIVDGLAAIA

-539 TQETSASMAEFH
+539 TEETSASMAEFH

-557 HEATEELTKLAQNL
+557 HEATSELTKLAQDL
-571 ADHTEQFT
+571 AEHTERFT

>member
-1 MESREKVKSKKKKG
+1 MKSQEKLKKKKG

-24 TVSIPLLLITV
+24 TVSIPLLLITL
-35 IGVAIG
+35 IGIAIS

-46 SISKDLVERE
+46 SISKNLVERE
-56 ISGIATSVREAYT
+56 VSGIAASVREAYV
-69 EMGDGA
+69 EMADGA
-75 DFTMSGNTLKKG
+75 DFAMSGDTLKKG

-103 EREVELSVFY
+103 ERDVELSIFY
-113 GDTRVLTTLKDASGK
+113 GDARVLTTLKDSSGK
-128 REINTKMSK
+128 REINKKMSK
-137 EIYDTIQRGESYFS
+137 EIYDIIQRGESYFTD
-151 EDLELFGV
+151 DLELFGV
-159 LYSGYYAPLYQP
+159 PYSGCYVPLYQP
-171 GSDKVVG
+171 NSDKIVG
-178 SIFCGRSQEEVNAA
+178 SIFCGRSQAEVNAA
-192 VHNTIVSMALSMM
+192 AHSTIVSMALSMM
-205 VVFVAAIVSGMFIIT
+205 GVFIVAIVIGMFVIT
-220 RIVKYLDGAVN
+220 RIVKHLDGAVDY
-231 NLGTLSKG
+231 LGTLSKG
-239 VLNLEMKQNLVE
+239 ALNLTVKKDLVV

-267 ESMRDIITNITTTTQ
+267 ESMRDIITNITTSSQ
-282 SLQKFSEEFSSSF
+282 ALQGFSEKFSASF
-295 DHIAESINN
+295 DRIAESINN

-314 GSSNQAAET
+314 GSSSQAAET
-323 MNASQKVTQMGN
+323 MSASQKVTQMGT
-335 ALGQTAANVETLGS
+335 ALDETTANVETLGS
-349 SSEKMRQYNKTAAQN
+349 SSVKMREYNKTAAKN
-364 LNELYDISE
+364 LDELSAISE

-458 LIANSNTSVST
+458 LIANSNTSVTT

-474 ENIRTQNAKIEET
+474 ENIRTQNNKIEET

-492 SLNAEI
+492 SLNEEIAE
-498 SEVSEAIEKIRK
+498 VTEAIEKIRK
-510 QTEALDAQ
+510 QTEALDVQ
-518 KTEVLDIVDGLAAIA
+518 KKEVLDIVDGLAAIA

-539 TQETSASMAEFH
+539 TEETSASMAEFH

-571 ADHTEQFT
+571 ADHTERFT

>member
-1 MESREKVKSKKKKG
+1 MKSQEKLKKKKG

-24 TVSIPLLLITV
+24 TVSIPLLLITL
-35 IGVAIG
+35 IGIAIS

-46 SISKDLVERE
+46 SISKNLVERE
-56 ISGIATSVREAYT
+56 VSGIAASVREAYI
-69 EMGDGA
+69 EMADGA
-75 DFTMSGNTLKKG
+75 DFAMSGDTLKKG

-103 EREVELSVFY
+103 ERDVELSIFY
-113 GDTRVLTTLKDASGK
+113 GDTRVLTTLKDSSGK
-128 REINTKMSK
+128 REINKKMSK
-137 EIYDTIQRGESYFS
+137 EIYDIIQRGESYFTD
-151 EDLELFGV
+151 DLELFGV
-159 LYSGYYAPLYQP
+159 PYSGCYVPLYQP
-171 GSDKVVG
+171 NSDKIVG
-178 SIFCGRSQEEVNAA
+178 SIFCGRSQAEVNAA
-192 VHNTIVSMALSMM
+192 AHSTIVSMALSMM
-205 VVFVAAIVSGMFIIT
+205 GVFIVAIVIGMFVIT
-220 RIVKYLDGAVN
+220 RIVKHLDGAVDY
-231 NLGTLSKG
+231 LGTLSKG
-239 VLNLEMKQNLVE
+239 ALNLTVKKDLVV

-267 ESMRDIITNITTTTQ
+267 ESMRDIITNITTSSQ
-282 SLQKFSEEFSSSF
+282 ALQGFSEKFSASF
-295 DHIAESINN
+295 DRIAESINN

-314 GSSNQAAET
+314 GSSSQAAET
-323 MNASQKVTQMGN
+323 MSASQKVTQMGT
-335 ALGQTAANVETLGS
+335 ALDETTANVETLGS
-349 SSEKMRQYNKTAAQN
+349 SSVKMREYNKTAAKN
-364 LNELYDISE
+364 LDELSAISE

-458 LIANSNTSVST
+458 LIANSNTSVTT

-474 ENIRTQNAKIEET
+474 ENIRTQNNKIEET

-492 SLNAEI
+492 SLNEEI
-498 SEVSEAIEKIRK
+498 AGVTEAIEKIRK
-510 QTEALDAQ
+510 QTEALDVQ
-518 KTEVLDIVDGLAAIA
+518 KKEVLDIVDGLAAIA

-539 TQETSASMAEFH
+539 TEETSASMAEFH

-571 ADHTEQFT
+571 ADHTERFT

>member
-1 MESREKVKSKKKKG
+1 MKSEEKLKKKKG

-35 IGVAIG
+35 IGITIG

-56 ISGIATSVREAYT
+56 ISSVASSVREVYMAID
-69 EMGDGA
+69 GDEEFSMNGSA
-75 DFTMSGNTLKKG
+75 LKKG
-87 NETLSENYELI
+87 NTTLSSDYEIL
-98 DKLKQ
+98 DRLKQ
-103 EREVELSVFY
+103 ERGVELSVFY
-113 GDTRVLTTLKDASGK
+113 GDTRVLTTLKDSSGK

-137 EIYDTIQRGESYFS
+137 EVYDTLQRGEDYYSA
-151 EDLELFGV
+151 DLELFGTP
-159 LYSGYYAPLYQP
+159 YSGYYVPLYQP
-171 GSDKVVG
+171 GSDKVIG
-178 SIFCGRSQEEVNAA
+178 SVFCGRSQAEINAA
-192 VHNTIVSMALSMM
+192 VRNTVISMSISMLA
-205 VVFVAAIVSGMFIIT
+205 VFAISIAIGMFVIT
-220 RIVKYLDGAVN
+220 RIVKHLDGAVG

-239 VLNLEMKQNLVE
+239 VLNLEMKKELVA

-262 IQRLV
+262 IQSLV
-267 ESMRDIITNITTTTQ
+267 ASMREIIVNITTSSQ
-282 SLQKFSEEFSSSF
+282 ALQGFSEEFSASF

-314 GSSNQAAET
+314 GSSSQAAET
-323 MNASQKVTQMGN
+323 MSASQKVTQMGN
-335 ALGQTAANVETLGS
+335 ALDETAANVETLGS
-349 SSEKMRQYNKTAAQN
+349 SSEKMREYNKTAAKN
-364 LNELYDISE
+364 LDELYSISE

-458 LIANSNTSVST
+458 LIANSNTSVNT

-474 ENIRTQNAKIEET
+474 ENIRTQNDKIEET

-492 SLNAEI
+492 SLNEEI
-498 SEVSEAIEKIRK
+498 AEVSEAIEKIRK
-510 QTEALDAQ
+510 QTEALDVQ
-518 KTEVLDIVDGLAAIA
+518 KKEVLDIVDGLAAIA

-539 TQETSASMAEFH
+539 TEETSASMAEFH

-557 HEATEELTKLAQNL
+557 HEATNELTKLAQDL
-571 ADHTEQFT
+571 ADHTERFT

>member
-1 MESREKVKSKKKKG
+1 MKSQEKLKKKKG

-24 TVSIPLLLITV
+24 TVAIPLLLITIIGIV
-35 IGVAIG
+35 ISAS
-41 AGKQN
+41 KQN
-46 SISKDLVERE
+46 SMSKNLVERE
-56 ISGIATSVREAYT
+56 ISGIAASVRETYT
-69 EMGDGA
+69 EMDNGA
-75 DFTMSGNTLKKG
+75 DFTLNGDTFKKG
-87 NETLSENYELI
+87 NVTLSENYELI
-98 DKLKQ
+98 DTLKQ
-103 EREVELSVFY
+103 ERDVELSVFY
-113 GDTRVLTTLKDASGK
+113 GDTRVLTTLKDSSGK

-137 EIYDTIQRGESYFS
+137 EVYDTLQTGKDYYAS
-151 EDLELFGV
+151 DLQLFGTP
-159 LYSGYYAPLYQP
+159 YAGYYVPLYQP

-178 SIFCGRSQEEVNAA
+178 SIFCGRSQEEVNEALR
-192 VHNTIVSMALSMM
+192 NTIISMVIPMLL
-205 VVFVAAIVSGMFIIT
+205 VFVIAIAIGMFIVT
-220 RIVKYLDGAVN
+220 RIVKHLDGAVE
-231 NLGTLSKG
+231 NLGTLSNG
-239 VLNLEMKQNLVE
+239 MLNLEMKKDLVV

-262 IQRLV
+262 IQCLI
-267 ESMRDIITNITTTTQ
+267 ESMRDIITNITTSSQ
-282 SLQKFSEEFSSSF
+282 ALQGFSEEFAASF

-314 GSSNQAAET
+314 GSSSQAAET
-323 MNASQKVTQMGN
+323 MSASQKVTQMGT
-335 ALGQTAANVETLGS
+335 ALDETTANVETLGS
-349 SSEKMRQYNKTAAQN
+349 SSVKMREYNKTAAKN
-364 LNELYDISE
+364 LDELSAISE

-446 ESAERIV
+446 ESAEHIV

-458 LIANSNTSVST
+458 LIANSNTSVTT

-474 ENIRTQNAKIEET
+474 ENIRTQNNKIEET

-492 SLNAEI
+492 SLNKEIAE
-498 SEVSEAIEKIRK
+498 VTEAIEKIRK
-510 QTEALDAQ
+510 QTEALDVQ
-518 KTEVLDIVDGLAAIA
+518 KKEVLDIVDGLAAIA

-539 TQETSASMAEFH
+539 TEETSASMAEFH

-557 HEATEELTKLAQNL
+557 HEATSELTKLAQDL
-571 ADHTEQFT
+571 ADHTERFT

>member
-1 MESREKVKSKKKKG
+1 MESRKKVKSKKKKG

-87 NETLSENYELI
+87 NETLSENNELI

-159 LYSGYYAPLYQP
+159 PYSGYYVPLYQP

-220 RIVKYLDGAVN
+220 RIVKHLDGAVN

-314 GSSNQAAET
+314 GSSSQAAET

-571 ADHTEQFT
+571 ADHTDQFT

>member
-1 MESREKVKSKKKKG
+1 MKSQEKLKKKKG

-24 TVSIPLLLITV
+24 TVSIPLLLITL
-35 IGVAIG
+35 IGIAIS

-56 ISGIATSVREAYT
+56 VSGIAASVREAYI
-69 EMGDGA
+69 EMADGA
-75 DFTMSGNTLKKG
+75 DFAMSGDTLKKG

-103 EREVELSVFY
+103 ERDVELSIFY
-113 GDTRVLTTLKDASGK
+113 GDTRVLTTLKDSSGK
-128 REINTKMSK
+128 REINKKMSK
-137 EIYDTIQRGESYFS
+137 EIYDIIQRGESYFTD
-151 EDLELFGV
+151 DLELFGV
-159 LYSGYYAPLYQP
+159 PYSGCYVPLYQP
-171 GSDKVVG
+171 NSDKIVG
-178 SIFCGRSQEEVNAA
+178 SIFCGRSQAEVNAA
-192 VHNTIVSMALSMM
+192 AHSTIVSMALSMM
-205 VVFVAAIVSGMFIIT
+205 GVFIVAIVIGMFVIT
-220 RIVKYLDGAVN
+220 RIVKHLDGAVDY
-231 NLGTLSKG
+231 LGTLSKG
-239 VLNLEMKQNLVE
+239 ALNLTVKKDLVV

-267 ESMRDIITNITTTTQ
+267 ESMRDIITNITTSSQ
-282 SLQKFSEEFSSSF
+282 ALQGFSEKFSASF
-295 DHIAESINN
+295 DRIAESINN

-314 GSSNQAAET
+314 GSSSRAAET
-323 MNASQKVTQMGN
+323 MSASQKVTQMGT
-335 ALGQTAANVETLGS
+335 ALDETTANVETLGS
-349 SSEKMRQYNKTAAQN
+349 SSVKMREYNKTAAKN
-364 LNELYDISE
+364 LDELSAISE

-458 LIANSNTSVST
+458 LIANSNTSVTT

-474 ENIRTQNAKIEET
+474 ENIRTQNNKIEET

-492 SLNAEI
+492 SLNEEI
-498 SEVSEAIEKIRK
+498 AGVTEAIEKIRK
-510 QTEALDAQ
+510 QTEALDVQ
-518 KTEVLDIVDGLAAIA
+518 KKEVLDIVDGLAAIA

-539 TQETSASMAEFH
+539 TEETSASMAEFH

-571 ADHTEQFT
+571 ADHTERFT

>member
-1 MESREKVKSKKKKG
+1 MKSQEKLKKKKG

-24 TVSIPLLLITV
+24 TVSIPLLLITL
-35 IGVAIG
+35 IGIAIS

-46 SISKDLVERE
+46 SISKNLVERE
-56 ISGIATSVREAYT
+56 VSGIAASVREAYI
-69 EMGDGA
+69 EMADGA
-75 DFTMSGNTLKKG
+75 DFAMSGDTLKKG

-103 EREVELSVFY
+103 ERDVELSIFY
-113 GDTRVLTTLKDASGK
+113 GDTRVLTTLKDSSGK
-128 REINTKMSK
+128 REINKKMSK
-137 EIYDTIQRGESYFS
+137 EIYDIIQRGESYFTD
-151 EDLELFGV
+151 DLELFGV
-159 LYSGYYAPLYQP
+159 LYSGCYVPLYQP
-171 GSDKVVG
+171 NSDKIVG
-178 SIFCGRSQEEVNAA
+178 SIFCGRSQAEVNAA
-192 VHNTIVSMALSMM
+192 AHSTIVSMALSMM
-205 VVFVAAIVSGMFIIT
+205 GVFIVAIVIGMFVIT
-220 RIVKYLDGAVN
+220 RIVKHLDGAVDY
-231 NLGTLSKG
+231 LGTLSKG
-239 VLNLEMKQNLVE
+239 ALNLTVKKDLVV

-267 ESMRDIITNITTTTQ
+267 ESMRDIITNITTSSQ
-282 SLQKFSEEFSSSF
+282 ALQGFSEKFSASF
-295 DHIAESINN
+295 DRIAESINN

-314 GSSNQAAET
+314 GSSSQAAET
-323 MNASQKVTQMGN
+323 MSASQKVTQMGT
-335 ALGQTAANVETLGS
+335 ALDETTANVETLGS
-349 SSEKMRQYNKTAAQN
+349 SSVKMREYNKTAAKN
-364 LNELYDISE
+364 LDELSAISE

-458 LIANSNTSVST
+458 LIANSNTSVTT

-474 ENIRTQNAKIEET
+474 ENIRTQNNKIEET

-492 SLNAEI
+492 SLNEEIAE
-498 SEVSEAIEKIRK
+498 VTEAIEKIRK
-510 QTEALDAQ
+510 QTEALDVQ
-518 KTEVLDIVDGLAAIA
+518 KKEVLDIVDGLAAIA

-539 TQETSASMAEFH
+539 TEETSASMAEFH

-571 ADHTEQFT
+571 ADHTERFT

>member
-1 MESREKVKSKKKKG
+1 MKSQEKLKKKKG

-24 TVSIPLLLITV
+24 TVDIPLLLITIIGIV
-35 IGVAIG
+35 ISAS
-41 AGKQN
+41 KQN
-46 SISKDLVERE
+46 SMSKNLVERE

-69 EMGDGA
+69 EMDNGA
-75 DFTMSGNTLKKG
+75 DFTLNGDTFKKG
-87 NETLSENYELI
+87 NVTLSENYELI
-98 DKLKQ
+98 DTLKQ
-103 EREVELSVFY
+103 ERDVELSVFY
-113 GDTRVLTTLKDASGK
+113 GDTRVLTTLKDSSGK

-137 EIYDTIQRGESYFS
+137 EVYDTLQTGKDYYAS
-151 EDLELFGV
+151 DLKLFGTP
-159 LYSGYYAPLYQP
+159 YSGYYVPLYQP
-171 GSDKVVG
+171 GSDKVIG
-178 SIFCGRSQEEVNAA
+178 SIFCGRSQEEVNEA
-192 VHNTIVSMALSMM
+192 VRNTIISMM
-205 VVFVAAIVSGMFIIT
+205 LPMLLVFVIAIVTGMFIVT
-220 RIVKYLDGAVN
+220 RIVKHLDGAVG
-231 NLGTLSKG
+231 NLGTLSDG
-239 VLNLEMKQNLVE
+239 ILNLEMKKDLVV

-262 IQRLV
+262 IQRLI
-267 ESMRDIITNITTTTQ
+267 ESMRDIITNITTSSQ
-282 SLQKFSEEFSSSF
+282 ALQGFSEEFAASF

-314 GSSNQAAET
+314 GSSSQAAET
-323 MNASQKVTQMGN
+323 MSASQKVTQMGT
-335 ALGQTAANVETLGS
+335 ALDETTANVETLGS
-349 SSEKMRQYNKTAAQN
+349 SSVKMREYNKTAAKN
-364 LNELYDISE
+364 LDELSAISE
-373 TTKSSVL
+373 TTKASVL

-458 LIANSNTSVST
+458 LIANSNTSVTT

-474 ENIRTQNAKIEET
+474 ENIRTQNNKIEET

-492 SLNAEI
+492 SLNEEIAE
-498 SEVSEAIEKIRK
+498 VTEAIEKIRK
-510 QTEALDAQ
+510 QTEALDVQ
-518 KTEVLDIVDGLAAIA
+518 KKEVLDIVDGLAAIA

-539 TQETSASMAEFH
+539 TEETSASMAEFH

-557 HEATEELTKLAQNL
+557 HEATSELTKLAQDL
-571 ADHTEQFT
+571 AEHTERFT

>member
-1 MESREKVKSKKKKG
+1 MKSQEKLKKKKG

-24 TVSIPLLLITV
+24 TVSIPLLLITL
-35 IGVAIG
+35 IGIAIS

-46 SISKDLVERE
+46 SISKNLVERE
-56 ISGIATSVREAYT
+56 VSGIAASVREAYI
-69 EMGDGA
+69 EMADGA
-75 DFTMSGNTLKKG
+75 DFAMSGDTLKKG

-103 EREVELSVFY
+103 ERDVELSIFY
-113 GDTRVLTTLKDASGK
+113 GDTRVLTTLKDSSGK
-128 REINTKMSK
+128 REINKKMSK
-137 EIYDTIQRGESYFS
+137 EIYDIIQRGESYFTD
-151 EDLELFGV
+151 DLELFGV
-159 LYSGYYAPLYQP
+159 PYSGCYVPLYQP
-171 GSDKVVG
+171 NSDKIVG
-178 SIFCGRSQEEVNAA
+178 SIFCGRSQAEVNAA
-192 VHNTIVSMALSMM
+192 AHSTIVSMALSMM
-205 VVFVAAIVSGMFIIT
+205 GVFIVAIVIGMFVIT
-220 RIVKYLDGAVN
+220 RIVKHLDGAVN
-231 NLGTLSKG
+231 YLGTLSKG
-239 VLNLEMKQNLVE
+239 ALNLTVKKDLVV

-267 ESMRDIITNITTTTQ
+267 ESMRDIITNITTSSQ
-282 SLQKFSEEFSSSF
+282 ALQGFSEEFSASF
-295 DHIAESINN
+295 DRIAESINN

-314 GSSNQAAET
+314 GSSSQAAET
-323 MNASQKVTQMGN
+323 MS
-335 ALGQTAANVETLGS
+335 ALDETTANVETLGS
-349 SSEKMRQYNKTAAQN
+349 SSVKMREYNKTAAKN
-364 LNELYDISE
+364 LDELSAISE

-458 LIANSNTSVST
+458 LIANSNTSVTT

-474 ENIRTQNAKIEET
+474 ENIRTQNNKIEET

-492 SLNAEI
+492 SLNEEIAE
-498 SEVSEAIEKIRK
+498 VTEAIEKIRK
-510 QTEALDAQ
+510 QTEALDVQ
-518 KTEVLDIVDGLAAIA
+518 KKEVLDIVDGLAAIA

-539 TQETSASMAEFH
+539 TEETSASMAEFH

-571 ADHTEQFT
+571 ADHTERFT

>member
-1 MESREKVKSKKKKG
+1 MKSQEKLKKKKG

-24 TVSIPLLLITV
+24 TVSIPLLLITL
-35 IGVAIG
+35 IGIAIS

-56 ISGIATSVREAYT
+56 VSGIAASVREAYI
-69 EMGDGA
+69 EMADGA
-75 DFTMSGNTLKKG
+75 DFAMSGDTLKKG

-103 EREVELSVFY
+103 ERDVELSIFY
-113 GDTRVLTTLKDASGK
+113 GDTRVLTTLKDSSGK
-128 REINTKMSK
+128 REINKKMSK
-137 EIYDTIQRGESYFS
+137 EIYDIIQRGESYFTD
-151 EDLELFGV
+151 DLELFGV
-159 LYSGYYAPLYQP
+159 PYSGCYVPLYQP
-171 GSDKVVG
+171 NSDKIVG
-178 SIFCGRSQEEVNAA
+178 SIFCGRSQAEANAA
-192 VHNTIVSMALSMM
+192 VRSTVVSMALSMM
-205 VVFVAAIVSGMFIIT
+205 GVFIVAIVIGMLVIT
-220 RIVKYLDGAVN
+220 RIAKHLDGAVDY
-231 NLGTLSKG
+231 LGTLSKG
-239 VLNLEMKQNLVE
+239 ALNLTVKKDLVV

-267 ESMRDIITNITTTTQ
+267 EPMRDIITNITTSSQ
-282 SLQKFSEEFSSSF
+282 ALQGFSEEFSASF
-295 DHIAESINN
+295 DRIAESINN

-314 GSSNQAAET
+314 GSSSQAAET
-323 MNASQKVTQMGN
+323 MSASQKVTQMGT
-335 ALGQTAANVETLGS
+335 ALDETTANVETLGS
-349 SSEKMRQYNKTAAQN
+349 SSVKMREYNKTAAKN
-364 LNELYDISE
+364 LDELSAISE

-458 LIANSNTSVST
+458 LIANSNTSVTT

-474 ENIRTQNAKIEET
+474 ENICTQNNKIEET

-492 SLNAEI
+492 SLNEEIAE
-498 SEVSEAIEKIRK
+498 VTEAIEKIRK
-510 QTEALDAQ
+510 QTEALDVQ
-518 KTEVLDIVDGLAAIA
+518 KKEVLDIVDGLAAIA

-539 TQETSASMAEFH
+539 TEETSASMAEFH

-571 ADHTEQFT
+571 ADHTERFT

>member
-1 MESREKVKSKKKKG
+1 MKSQEKLKKKKG

-24 TVSIPLLLITV
+24 TVSIPLLLITL
-35 IGVAIG
+35 IGIAIS

-46 SISKDLVERE
+46 SISKNLVERE
-56 ISGIATSVREAYT
+56 VSGIAASVREAYI
-69 EMGDGA
+69 EMADGA
-75 DFTMSGNTLKKG
+75 DFAMSGDTLKKG

-103 EREVELSVFY
+103 ERDVELSIFY
-113 GDTRVLTTLKDASGK
+113 GDTRVLTTLKDSSGK
-128 REINTKMSK
+128 REINKKMSK
-137 EIYDTIQRGESYFS
+137 EIYDIIQRGESYFTD
-151 EDLELFGV
+151 DLELFGV
-159 LYSGYYAPLYQP
+159 PYSGCYVPLYQP
-171 GSDKVVG
+171 NSDKIVG
-178 SIFCGRSQEEVNAA
+178 SIFCGRSQAEVNAA
-192 VHNTIVSMALSMM
+192 AHSTIVSMALSMM
-205 VVFVAAIVSGMFIIT
+205 GVFIVAIVIGMFVIT
-220 RIVKYLDGAVN
+220 RIAKHLDGAVDY
-231 NLGTLSKG
+231 LGTLSKG
-239 VLNLEMKQNLVE
+239 ALNLTVKKDLVV

-267 ESMRDIITNITTTTQ
+267 ESMRDIITNITTSSQ
-282 SLQKFSEEFSSSF
+282 ALQGLSEKFSASF
-295 DHIAESINN
+295 DRIAESINN

-314 GSSNQAAET
+314 GSSSQAAET
-323 MNASQKVTQMGN
+323 MSASQKVTQMGT
-335 ALGQTAANVETLGS
+335 ALDETTANVETLGS
-349 SSEKMRQYNKTAAQN
+349 SSVKMREYNKTAAKN
-364 LNELYDISE
+364 LDELSAISE

-458 LIANSNTSVST
+458 LIANSNTSVTT

-474 ENIRTQNAKIEET
+474 ENIRTQNNKIEET

-492 SLNAEI
+492 SLNEEIAE
-498 SEVSEAIEKIRK
+498 VTEAIEKIRK
-510 QTEALDAQ
+510 QTEALDVQ
-518 KTEVLDIVDGLAAIA
+518 KKEVLDIVDGLAAIA

-539 TQETSASMAEFH
+539 TEETSASMAEFH

-571 ADHTEQFT
+571 ADHTERFT

>member
-1 MESREKVKSKKKKG
+1 MKSQEKLKKKKG

-24 TVSIPLLLITV
+24 TVAIPLLLITIIGIV
-35 IGVAIG
+35 ISAS
-41 AGKQN
+41 KQN
-46 SISKDLVERE
+46 SMSKNLVERE
-56 ISGIATSVREAYT
+56 ISGIAASVRETYT
-69 EMGDGA
+69 EMDNGA
-75 DFTMSGNTLKKG
+75 DFTLNGDTFKKG
-87 NETLSENYELI
+87 NVTLSENYELI
-98 DKLKQ
+98 DTLKQ
-103 EREVELSVFY
+103 ERDVELSVFY
-113 GDTRVLTTLKDASGK
+113 GDTRVLTTLKDSSGK

-137 EIYDTIQRGESYFS
+137 EVYDTLQTGKDYYAS
-151 EDLELFGV
+151 DLQLFGTP
-159 LYSGYYAPLYQP
+159 YAGYYVPLYQP

-178 SIFCGRSQEEVNAA
+178 SIFCGRSQEEVNEALR
-192 VHNTIVSMALSMM
+192 NTIISMVIPMLL
-205 VVFVAAIVSGMFIIT
+205 VFVIAIAIGMFIVT
-220 RIVKYLDGAVN
+220 RIVKHLDGAVE
-231 NLGTLSKG
+231 NLGTLSNG
-239 VLNLEMKQNLVE
+239 MLNLVMKKDLVV

-262 IQRLV
+262 IQRLI
-267 ESMRDIITNITTTTQ
+267 ESMRDIITNITTSSQ
-282 SLQKFSEEFSSSF
+282 ALQGFSEEFAASF

-314 GSSNQAAET
+314 GSSSQAAET
-323 MNASQKVTQMGN
+323 MSASQKVTQMGT
-335 ALGQTAANVETLGS
+335 ALDETTANVETLGS
-349 SSEKMRQYNKTAAQN
+349 SSVKMREYNKTAAKN
-364 LNELYDISE
+364 LDELSAISE

-446 ESAERIV
+446 ESAEHIV

-458 LIANSNTSVST
+458 LIANSNTSVTT

-474 ENIRTQNAKIEET
+474 ENIRTQNNKIEET

-492 SLNAEI
+492 SLNKEIAE
-498 SEVSEAIEKIRK
+498 VTEAIEKIRK
-510 QTEALDAQ
+510 QTEALDVQ
-518 KTEVLDIVDGLAAIA
+518 KKEVLDIVDGLAAIA

-539 TQETSASMAEFH
+539 TEETSASMAEFH

-557 HEATEELTKLAQNL
+557 HEATSELTKLAQDL
-571 ADHTEQFT
+571 AEHTERFT

>member
-1 MESREKVKSKKKKG
+1 MVMKSQKKSKKKKG

-24 TVSIPLLLITV
+24 TVSIPLLLITL
-35 IGVAIG
+35 IAIAVS

-46 SISKDLVERE
+46 GISKDLVERE
-56 ISGIATSVREAYT
+56 ISGIAASVREAYT

-87 NETLSENYELI
+87 NVTISENYELI

-103 EREVELSVFY
+103 ERQVELSVFY
-113 GDTRVLTTLKDASGK
+113 GDTRVLTTLKDGSGK

-137 EIYDTIQRGESYFS
+137 EVYDTVQSGKDYYSGN
-151 EDLELFGV
+151 LELFGTP
-159 LYSGYYAPLYQP
+159 YSGYYVPLYQP
-171 GSDKVVG
+171 NSDKVVG
-178 SIFCGRSQEEVNAA
+178 SIFCGRSQAEVNAA
-192 VHNTIVSMALSMM
+192 VRNTVVSMMLSMLG
-205 VVFVAAIVSGMFIIT
+205 VFVVAIAIGMFVIT
-220 RIVKYLDGAVN
+220 RIVKHLDGAVDH
-231 NLGTLSKG
+231 LGTLSKG
-239 VLNLEMKQNLVE
+239 VLNLEMKQNLVA

-267 ESMRDIITNITTTTQ
+267 DSMRDIITNITTTTQ
-282 SLQKFSEEFSSSF
+282 SLQGFSEEFSASF

-335 ALGQTAANVETLGS
+335 ALDLGS
-349 SSEKMRQYNKTAAQN
+349 SSEKMRKYNKTAAQN

-446 ESAERIV
+446 ESAEHIV

-510 QTEALDAQ
+510 QTEALDVQ

>member
-1 MESREKVKSKKKKG
+1 MKSQEKLKKKKG

-24 TVSIPLLLITV
+24 TVAIPLLLITIIGIV
-35 IGVAIG
+35 ISAS
-41 AGKQN
+41 KQN
-46 SISKDLVERE
+46 SMSKNLVERE
-56 ISGIATSVREAYT
+56 ISGIAASVRETYT
-69 EMGDGA
+69 EMDNGA
-75 DFTMSGNTLKKG
+75 DFTLNGDTFKKG
-87 NETLSENYELI
+87 NVTLSENYELI
-98 DKLKQ
+98 DTLKQ
-103 EREVELSVFY
+103 ERDVELSVFY
-113 GDTRVLTTLKDASGK
+113 GDTRVLTTLKDSSGK

-137 EIYDTIQRGESYFS
+137 EVYDTLQTGKDYYAS
-151 EDLELFGV
+151 DLQLFGTP
-159 LYSGYYAPLYQP
+159 YAGYYVPLYQP

-178 SIFCGRSQEEVNAA
+178 SIFCGRSQEEVNEALR
-192 VHNTIVSMALSMM
+192 NTIISMVIPMLL
-205 VVFVAAIVSGMFIIT
+205 VFVIAIAIGMFIVT
-220 RIVKYLDGAVN
+220 RIVKHLDGAVGD
-231 NLGTLSKG
+231 LGTLSNG
-239 VLNLEMKQNLVE
+239 MLNLEMKKDLVV

-262 IQRLV
+262 IQRLI
-267 ESMRDIITNITTTTQ
+267 ESMRDIITNITTSSQ
-282 SLQKFSEEFSSSF
+282 ALQGFSEEFAASF

-314 GSSNQAAET
+314 GSSSQAAET
-323 MNASQKVTQMGN
+323 MSASQKVTQMGT
-335 ALGQTAANVETLGS
+335 ALDETTANVETLGS
-349 SSEKMRQYNKTAAQN
+349 SSVKMREYNKTAAKN
-364 LNELYDISE
+364 LDELSAISE

-446 ESAERIV
+446 ESAEHIV

-458 LIANSNTSVST
+458 LIANSNTSVTT

-474 ENIRTQNAKIEET
+474 ENIRTQNNKIEET

-492 SLNAEI
+492 SLNKEIAE
-498 SEVSEAIEKIRK
+498 VTEAIEKIRK
-510 QTEALDAQ
+510 QTEALDVQ
-518 KTEVLDIVDGLAAIA
+518 KKEVLDIVDGLAAIA

-539 TQETSASMAEFH
+539 TEETSASMAEFH

-557 HEATEELTKLAQNL
+557 HEATSELTKLAQDL
-571 ADHTEQFT
+571 ADHTERFT

>member
-1 MESREKVKSKKKKG
+1 MKSQEKLKKKKG

-24 TVSIPLLLITV
+24 TVSIPLLLITL
-35 IGVAIG
+35 IGIAIS

-46 SISKDLVERE
+46 SISKNLVERE
-56 ISGIATSVREAYT
+56 VSGIAASVREAYI
-69 EMGDGA
+69 EMADGA
-75 DFTMSGNTLKKG
+75 DFAMSGDTLKKG

-103 EREVELSVFY
+103 ERDVELSIFY
-113 GDTRVLTTLKDASGK
+113 GDTRVLTTLKDSSGK
-128 REINTKMSK
+128 REINKKMSK
-137 EIYDTIQRGESYFS
+137 EIYDIIQRGESYFTD
-151 EDLELFGV
+151 DLESFGV
-159 LYSGYYAPLYQP
+159 PYSGCYVPLYQP
-171 GSDKVVG
+171 NSDKIVG
-178 SIFCGRSQEEVNAA
+178 SIFCGRSQAEVNAA
-192 VHNTIVSMALSMM
+192 VHSTIVSMALSMM
-205 VVFVAAIVSGMFIIT
+205 GVFIVAIVIGMFVIT
-220 RIVKYLDGAVN
+220 RIAKHLDGAVDY
-231 NLGTLSKG
+231 LGTLSKG
-239 VLNLEMKQNLVE
+239 ALNLTVKKDLVV

-267 ESMRDIITNITTTTQ
+267 ESMRDIITNITTSSQ
-282 SLQKFSEEFSSSF
+282 ALQGFSEKFSASF
-295 DHIAESINN
+295 DRIAESINN

-314 GSSNQAAET
+314 GSSSQAAET
-323 MNASQKVTQMGN
+323 MSASQKVTQMGT
-335 ALGQTAANVETLGS
+335 ALDETTANVETLGS
-349 SSEKMRQYNKTAAQN
+349 SSVKMREYNKTAAKN
-364 LNELYDISE
+364 LDELSAISE

-458 LIANSNTSVST
+458 LIANSNTSVTT

-474 ENIRTQNAKIEET
+474 ENIRTQNNKIEET

-492 SLNAEI
+492 SLNEEIAE
-498 SEVSEAIEKIRK
+498 VTEAIEKIRK
-510 QTEALDAQ
+510 QTEALDVQ
-518 KTEVLDIVDGLAAIA
+518 KKEVLDIVDGLAAIA

-539 TQETSASMAEFH
+539 TEETSASMAEFH

-571 ADHTEQFT
+571 ADHTERFT

>member
-1 MESREKVKSKKKKG
+1 MKSQEKLKKKKG

-24 TVSIPLLLITV
+24 TVAIPLLLITIIGIV
-35 IGVAIG
+35 ISAS
-41 AGKQN
+41 KQN
-46 SISKDLVERE
+46 SMSKNLVERE
-56 ISGIATSVREAYT
+56 ISGIAASVRETYT
-69 EMGDGA
+69 EMDNGA
-75 DFTMSGNTLKKG
+75 DFTLNGDTFKKG
-87 NETLSENYELI
+87 NVTLSENYELI
-98 DKLKQ
+98 DTLKQ
-103 EREVELSVFY
+103 ERDVELSVFY
-113 GDTRVLTTLKDASGK
+113 GDTRVLTTLKDSSGK

-137 EIYDTIQRGESYFS
+137 EVYDTLQTGKDYYAS
-151 EDLELFGV
+151 DLQLFGTP
-159 LYSGYYAPLYQP
+159 YAGCYVPLYQP
-171 GSDKVVG
+171 GSDKIVG
-178 SIFCGRSQEEVNAA
+178 SIFCGRSQEEVNEALR
-192 VHNTIVSMALSMM
+192 NTIISMM
-205 VVFVAAIVSGMFIIT
+205 IPMLLVFVIAIAIGMFIVT
-220 RIVKYLDGAVN
+220 RIVKHLDGAVE
-231 NLGTLSKG
+231 NLGTLSNG
-239 VLNLEMKQNLVE
+239 MLNLEMKKDLVV

-262 IQRLV
+262 IQRLI
-267 ESMRDIITNITTTTQ
+267 ESMRDIITNITTSSQ
-282 SLQKFSEEFSSSF
+282 ALQGFSEEFAASF

-314 GSSNQAAET
+314 GSSSQAAET
-323 MNASQKVTQMGN
+323 MSASQKVTQMGT
-335 ALGQTAANVETLGS
+335 ALDETTANVETLGS
-349 SSEKMRQYNKTAAQN
+349 SSVKMREYNKTAAKN
-364 LNELYDISE
+364 LDELSAISE

-458 LIANSNTSVST
+458 LIANSNTSVTT

-474 ENIRTQNAKIEET
+474 ENIRTQNNKIEET

-492 SLNAEI
+492 SLNKEIAE
-498 SEVSEAIEKIRK
+498 VTEAIEKIRK
-510 QTEALDAQ
+510 QTEALDVQ
-518 KTEVLDIVDGLAAIA
+518 KKEVLDIVDGLAAIA

-539 TQETSASMAEFH
+539 TEETSASMAEFH

-557 HEATEELTKLAQNL
+557 HEATSELTKLAQDL
-571 ADHTEQFT
+571 ADHTERFT

>member
-1 MESREKVKSKKKKG
+1 MKSQEKLKKKKG

-24 TVSIPLLLITV
+24 TVSIPLLLITL
-35 IGVAIG
+35 IGIAIS

-46 SISKDLVERE
+46 SISKNLVERE
-56 ISGIATSVREAYT
+56 VSGIAASVREAYI
-69 EMGDGA
+69 EMADGA
-75 DFTMSGNTLKKG
+75 DFAMSGDTLKKG

-103 EREVELSVFY
+103 ERDVELSIFY
-113 GDTRVLTTLKDASGK
+113 GDTRVLTTLKDSSGK
-128 REINTKMSK
+128 REINKKMSK
-137 EIYDTIQRGESYFS
+137 EIYDIIQRGESYFTD
-151 EDLELFGV
+151 DLELFGV
-159 LYSGYYAPLYQP
+159 PYSGCYVPLYQP
-171 GSDKVVG
+171 NSDKIVG
-178 SIFCGRSQEEVNAA
+178 SIFCGRSQAEVNAA
-192 VHNTIVSMALSMM
+192 AHSTIVSMALSMM
-205 VVFVAAIVSGMFIIT
+205 GVFIVAIVIGMFVIT
-220 RIVKYLDGAVN
+220 RIVKHLDGAVDY
-231 NLGTLSKG
+231 LGTLSKG
-239 VLNLEMKQNLVE
+239 ALNLTVKKDLVV

-267 ESMRDIITNITTTTQ
+267 ESMRDIITNITTSSQ
-282 SLQKFSEEFSSSF
+282 ALQGFSEKFSASF
-295 DHIAESINN
+295 DRIAESINN

-314 GSSNQAAET
+314 GSSSQAAET
-323 MNASQKVTQMGN
+323 MSASQKVTQMGT
-335 ALGQTAANVETLGS
+335 ALDETTANVETLGS
-349 SSEKMRQYNKTAAQN
+349 SSVKMREYNKTAAKN
-364 LNELYDISE
+364 LDELSAISE

-458 LIANSNTSVST
+458 LIANSNTSVTT

-474 ENIRTQNAKIEET
+474 ENIRTQNNKIEET

-492 SLNAEI
+492 SLNEEIAE
-498 SEVSEAIEKIRK
+498 VTEAIEKIRK
-510 QTEALDAQ
+510 QTEALDVQ
-518 KTEVLDIVDGLAAIA
+518 KKEVLDIVDGLAAIA

-539 TQETSASMAEFH
+539 TEETSASMAEFH

-557 HEATEELTKLAQNL
+557 HEATEKLTKLAQNL
-571 ADHTEQFT
+571 ADHTERFT

>member
-1 MESREKVKSKKKKG
+1 MKSQEKLKKKKG

-24 TVSIPLLLITV
+24 TVAIPLLLITIIGIV
-35 IGVAIG
+35 ISAS
-41 AGKQN
+41 KQN
-46 SISKDLVERE
+46 SMSKNLVERE

-69 EMGDGA
+69 EMDNGA
-75 DFTMSGNTLKKG
+75 DFTLNGDTFKKG
-87 NETLSENYELI
+87 NVTLSENYELI
-98 DKLKQ
+98 DTLKQ
-103 EREVELSVFY
+103 ERDVELSVFY
-113 GDTRVLTTLKDASGK
+113 GDTRVLTTLKDSSGK

-137 EIYDTIQRGESYFS
+137 EVYDTLQTGKDYYAS
-151 EDLELFGV
+151 DLKLFGTP
-159 LYSGYYAPLYQP
+159 YSGYYVPLYQP
-171 GSDKVVG
+171 GSDKVIG
-178 SIFCGRSQEEVNAA
+178 SIFCGRSQEEVNEA
-192 VHNTIVSMALSMM
+192 VRNTIISMM
-205 VVFVAAIVSGMFIIT
+205 LPMLLVFVIAIVTGMFIVT
-220 RIVKYLDGAVN
+220 RIVKHLDGAVG
-231 NLGTLSKG
+231 NLGTLSDG
-239 VLNLEMKQNLVE
+239 ILNLEMKKDLVV

-262 IQRLV
+262 IQRLI
-267 ESMRDIITNITTTTQ
+267 ESMRDIITNITTSSQ
-282 SLQKFSEEFSSSF
+282 ALQGFSEEFAASF

-314 GSSNQAAET
+314 GSSSQAAET
-323 MNASQKVTQMGN
+323 MSASQKVTQMGTE
-335 ALGQTAANVETLGS
+335 LDETTANVETLGS
-349 SSEKMRQYNKTAAQN
+349 SSVKMREYNKTAAKN
-364 LNELYDISE
+364 LDELSAISE
-373 TTKSSVL
+373 TTKASVL

-458 LIANSNTSVST
+458 LIANSNTSVTT

-474 ENIRTQNAKIEET
+474 ENIRTQNNKIEET

-492 SLNAEI
+492 SLNEEIAE
-498 SEVSEAIEKIRK
+498 VTEAIEKIRK
-510 QTEALDAQ
+510 QTEALDVQ
-518 KTEVLDIVDGLAAIA
+518 KKEVLDIVDGLAAIA

-539 TQETSASMAEFH
+539 TEETSASMAEFH

-557 HEATEELTKLAQNL
+557 HEATSELTKLAQDL
-571 ADHTEQFT
+571 AEHTERFT

>member
-1 MESREKVKSKKKKG
+1 MKSQEKLKKKKG

-24 TVSIPLLLITV
+24 TVSIPLLLITL
-35 IGVAIG
+35 IGIAIS

-46 SISKDLVERE
+46 SISKNLVERE
-56 ISGIATSVREAYT
+56 VSGIAASVREAYI
-69 EMGDGA
+69 EMADGA
-75 DFTMSGNTLKKG
+75 DFAMSGDTLKKG

-103 EREVELSVFY
+103 ERDVELSIFY
-113 GDTRVLTTLKDASGK
+113 GDTRVLTTLKDSSGK
-128 REINTKMSK
+128 REINKKMSK
-137 EIYDTIQRGESYFS
+137 EIYDIIQRGESYFTD
-151 EDLELFGV
+151 DLELFGV
-159 LYSGYYAPLYQP
+159 PYSGCYVPLYQP
-171 GSDKVVG
+171 NSDKIVG
-178 SIFCGRSQEEVNAA
+178 SIFCGRSQAEVNAA
-192 VHNTIVSMALSMM
+192 VHSTIVSMALSMM
-205 VVFVAAIVSGMFIIT
+205 GVFIVAIVIGMFVIT
-220 RIVKYLDGAVN
+220 RIAKHLDGAVDY
-231 NLGTLSKG
+231 LGTLSKG
-239 VLNLEMKQNLVE
+239 ALNLTVKKDLVV

-267 ESMRDIITNITTTTQ
+267 ESMRDIITNITTSSQ
-282 SLQKFSEEFSSSF
+282 ALQGFSEEFSASF
-295 DHIAESINN
+295 DRIAESINN

-314 GSSNQAAET
+314 GSSSQAAET
-323 MNASQKVTQMGN
+323 MSASQKVTKMGT
-335 ALGQTAANVETLGS
+335 ALDETTANVETLGS
-349 SSEKMRQYNKTAAQN
+349 SSVKMREYNKTAAKN
-364 LNELYDISE
+364 LDELSAISE

-458 LIANSNTSVST
+458 LIANSNTSVTT

-474 ENIRTQNAKIEET
+474 ENIRTQNNKIEET

-492 SLNAEI
+492 SLNEEIAE
-498 SEVSEAIEKIRK
+498 VTEAIEKIRK
-510 QTEALDAQ
+510 QTEALDVQ
-518 KTEVLDIVDGLAAIA
+518 KKEVLDIVDGLAAIA

-539 TQETSASMAEFH
+539 TEETSASMAEFH

-571 ADHTEQFT
+571 ADHTERFT

>member
-1 MESREKVKSKKKKG
+1 MKSQEKLKKKKG

-24 TVSIPLLLITV
+24 TVSIPLLLITL
-35 IGVAIG
+35 IGIAIS

-46 SISKDLVERE
+46 SISKNLVERE
-56 ISGIATSVREAYT
+56 VSGIAASVREAYV
-69 EMGDGA
+69 EMADGA
-75 DFTMSGNTLKKG
+75 DFAMSGDTLKKG

-103 EREVELSVFY
+103 ERDVELSIFY
-113 GDTRVLTTLKDASGK
+113 GDTRVLTTLKDSSGK
-128 REINTKMSK
+128 REINKKMSK
-137 EIYDTIQRGESYFS
+137 EIYDIIQRGESYFTD
-151 EDLELFGV
+151 DLELFGV
-159 LYSGYYAPLYQP
+159 PYSGCYVPLYQP
-171 GSDKVVG
+171 NSDKIVG
-178 SIFCGRSQEEVNAA
+178 SIFCGRSQAEVNAA
-192 VHNTIVSMALSMM
+192 AHSTIVSMALSMM
-205 VVFVAAIVSGMFIIT
+205 GVFIVAIVIGMFVIT
-220 RIVKYLDGAVN
+220 RIVKHLDGAVDY
-231 NLGTLSKG
+231 LGTLSKG
-239 VLNLEMKQNLVE
+239 ALNLTVKKDLVV

-267 ESMRDIITNITTTTQ
+267 ESMRDIITNITTSSQ
-282 SLQKFSEEFSSSF
+282 ALQGFSEKFSASF
-295 DHIAESINN
+295 DRIAESINN

-314 GSSNQAAET
+314 GSSSQAAET
-323 MNASQKVTQMGN
+323 MSASQKVTQMGT
-335 ALGQTAANVETLGS
+335 ALDETTANVETLGS
-349 SSEKMRQYNKTAAQN
+349 SSVKMREYNKTAAKN
-364 LNELYDISE
+364 LDELSAISE

-458 LIANSNTSVST
+458 LIANSNTSVTT

-474 ENIRTQNAKIEET
+474 ENIRTQNNKIEET

-492 SLNAEI
+492 SLNEEIAE
-498 SEVSEAIEKIRK
+498 VTEAIEKIRK
-510 QTEALDAQ
+510 QTEALDVQ
-518 KTEVLDIVDGLAAIA
+518 KKEVLDIVDGLAAIA

-539 TQETSASMAEFH
+539 TEETSASMAEFH

-557 HEATEELTKLAQNL
+557 HEATEKLTKLAQNL
-571 ADHTEQFT
+571 ADHTERFT

>member
-1 MESREKVKSKKKKG
+1 MKSQEKLKKKKG

-24 TVSIPLLLITV
+24 TVSIPLLLITL
-35 IGVAIG
+35 IGIAIS

-56 ISGIATSVREAYT
+56 VSGIAVSVREAYI
-69 EMGDGA
+69 EMADGA
-75 DFTMSGNTLKKG
+75 DFAMSGDTLKKG

-103 EREVELSVFY
+103 ERDVELSIFY
-113 GDTRVLTTLKDASGK
+113 GDTRVLTTLKDSSGK
-128 REINTKMSK
+128 REINKKMSK
-137 EIYDTIQRGESYFS
+137 EIYDIIQRGESYFTD
-151 EDLELFGV
+151 DLELFGV
-159 LYSGYYAPLYQP
+159 PYSGCYVPLYQP
-171 GSDKVVG
+171 NSDKIVG
-178 SIFCGRSQEEVNAA
+178 SIFCGRSQAEVNAA
-192 VHNTIVSMALSMM
+192 AHSTIVSMALSMM
-205 VVFVAAIVSGMFIIT
+205 GVFIVAIVIGMFVIT
-220 RIVKYLDGAVN
+220 RIAKHLDGAVDY
-231 NLGTLSKG
+231 LGTLSKG
-239 VLNLEMKQNLVE
+239 ALNLTVKKDLVV

-267 ESMRDIITNITTTTQ
+267 ESMRDIITNITTSSQ
-282 SLQKFSEEFSSSF
+282 ALQGFSEEFSASF
-295 DHIAESINN
+295 DRIAESINN

-314 GSSNQAAET
+314 GSSSQAAET
-323 MNASQKVTQMGN
+323 MSASQKVTQMGT
-335 ALGQTAANVETLGS
+335 ALDETTANVETLGS
-349 SSEKMRQYNKTAAQN
+349 SSVKMREYNKTAAKN
-364 LNELYDISE
+364 LDELSAISE

-458 LIANSNTSVST
+458 LIANSNTSVTT

-474 ENIRTQNAKIEET
+474 ENIRTQNNKIEET

-492 SLNAEI
+492 SLNEEIAE
-498 SEVSEAIEKIRK
+498 VTEAIEKIRK
-510 QTEALDAQ
+510 QTEALDVQ
-518 KTEVLDIVDGLAAIA
+518 KKEVLDIVDGLAAIA

-539 TQETSASMAEFH
+539 TEETSASMAEFH

-557 HEATEELTKLAQNL
+557 YEATEELTKLAQNL
-571 ADHTEQFT
+571 ADHTERFT